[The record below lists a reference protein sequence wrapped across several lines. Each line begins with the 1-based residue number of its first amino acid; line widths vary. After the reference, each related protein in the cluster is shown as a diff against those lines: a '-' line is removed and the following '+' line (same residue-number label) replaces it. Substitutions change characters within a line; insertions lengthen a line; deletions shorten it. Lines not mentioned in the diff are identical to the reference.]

1 MRLYKSSK
9 GQWVGTQ
16 RDAQRYF
23 PKDWKQVDVPVSKVY
38 LIEFLNEN
46 KVGATQTEKRVDVYT
61 HPYGKPIAP
70 DPQQPVMTANE
81 YVAAEVHSW
90 VSWAYETLARGDKA
104 EALKM
109 LEKGLSKQK
118 ELIDDTK

>member
-1 MRLYKSSK
+1 MILYRSSK

-23 PKDWKQVDVPVSKVY
+23 PRDWEQVDVPVSKVY

-46 KVGATQTEKRVDVYT
+46 KVGATQTEQQQPVVV
-61 HPYGKPIAP
+61 AP
-70 DPQQPVMTANE
+70 DPEQIDPEA
-81 YVAAEVHSW
+81 YGW
-90 VSWAYETLARGDKA
+90 VSWAYETLKRGDKQ

-109 LEKGLSKQK
+109 LERGLSKQK
-118 ELIDDTK
+118 ELQNV

>member
-1 MRLYKSSK
+1 MMILYKSSK

-46 KVGATQTEKRVDVYT
+46 KVGSTQTEQQQPVVV
-61 HPYGKPIAP
+61 AP
-70 DPQQPVMTANE
+70 DPEQIDPEA
-81 YVAAEVHSW
+81 YGW
-90 VSWAYETLARGDKA
+90 VSWAYETLKRGDKH
-104 EALKM
+104 EAIKM
-109 LEKGLSKQK
+109 LERGLSKQK
-118 ELIDDTK
+118 ELIK

>member
-1 MRLYKSSK
+1 MILYKSSK

-46 KVGATQTEKRVDVYT
+46 KVGATQTEQQQPVVV
-61 HPYGKPIAP
+61 AP
-70 DPQQPVMTANE
+70 DPEQIDPEA
-81 YVAAEVHSW
+81 YGW
-90 VSWAYETLARGDKA
+90 VSWAYETLKRGDKH
-104 EALKM
+104 ETLKM
-109 LEKGLSKQK
+109 LERGLSKQK
-118 ELIDDTK
+118 ELMK

>member
-1 MRLYKSSK
+1 MILYKSSK

-46 KVGATQTEKRVDVYT
+46 KVGATQTEQQQPVVV
-61 HPYGKPIAP
+61 AP
-70 DPQQPVMTANE
+70 DPEQIDPEA
-81 YVAAEVHSW
+81 YGW
-90 VSWAYETLARGDKA
+90 VSWAYETLKRGDKH
-104 EALKM
+104 EAIKM
-109 LEKGLSKQK
+109 LERGLSKQR
-118 ELIDDTK
+118 EIQNETN

>member
-1 MRLYKSSK
+1 MILYRSSK

-46 KVGATQTEKRVDVYT
+46 KVGATQTEQQQPVVV
-61 HPYGKPIAP
+61 AP
-70 DPQQPVMTANE
+70 DPDQIDPEA
-81 YVAAEVHSW
+81 YGW
-90 VSWAYETLARGDKA
+90 VSWAYETLKRGDKH
-104 EALKM
+104 EAIKM
-109 LEKGLSKQK
+109 LERGLSKQK
-118 ELIDDTK
+118 ELQNETN

>member
-23 PKDWKQVDVPVSKVY
+23 PRDWEQVDVPMSKVY

-46 KVGATQTEKRVDVYT
+46 KVGATQTEQQQPVVV
-61 HPYGKPIAP
+61 AP
-70 DPQQPVMTANE
+70 DPEQIDPEA
-81 YVAAEVHSW
+81 YGW
-90 VSWAYETLARGDKA
+90 VSWAYETLKRGDKQ
-104 EALKM
+104 EAIKM
-109 LEKGLSKQK
+109 LERGLSKQK
-118 ELIDDTK
+118 ELQNETN

>member
-1 MRLYKSSK
+1 MILYKSSK

-46 KVGATQTEKRVDVYT
+46 KVGATQTEQQQPVVV
-61 HPYGKPIAP
+61 AP
-70 DPQQPVMTANE
+70 DPEQIDPEA
-81 YVAAEVHSW
+81 YGW
-90 VSWAYETLARGDKA
+90 VSWAYETLKRGDKQ

-109 LEKGLSKQK
+109 LERGLSKQK
-118 ELIDDTK
+118 ELQNA

>member
-1 MRLYKSSK
+1 MILYKSSK

-46 KVGATQTEKRVDVYT
+46 KVGATQTEQQQPVVV
-61 HPYGKPIAP
+61 AP
-70 DPQQPVMTANE
+70 DPEQIDPQA
-81 YVAAEVHSW
+81 YSW
-90 VSWAYETLARGDKA
+90 VSWAYETLKRGDKQ
-104 EALKM
+104 EAIKM
-109 LEKGLSKQK
+109 LERGLTKQK
-118 ELIDDTK
+118 ELQNG

>member
-1 MRLYKSSK
+1 MILYKSSK

-46 KVGATQTEKRVDVYT
+46 KVGATQTEQQQPVVV
-61 HPYGKPIAP
+61 AP
-70 DPQQPVMTANE
+70 DPEQIDPEA
-81 YVAAEVHSW
+81 YGW
-90 VSWAYETLARGDKA
+90 VSWAYETLKRGDKH

-109 LEKGLSKQK
+109 LERGLIKQK
-118 ELIDDTK
+118 ELIK

>member
-1 MRLYKSSK
+1 MILYKSSK

-46 KVGATQTEKRVDVYT
+46 KVGATQTEQQQPVVV
-61 HPYGKPIAP
+61 AP
-70 DPQQPVMTANE
+70 DPEQIDPEA
-81 YVAAEVHSW
+81 YGW
-90 VSWAYETLARGDKA
+90 VSWAYETLKRGDKH
-104 EALKM
+104 EAIKM
-109 LEKGLSKQK
+109 LERGLSKQK
-118 ELIDDTK
+118 ELQNG

>member
-1 MRLYKSSK
+1 MILYRSSK

-46 KVGATQTEKRVDVYT
+46 KVGATQTEQQQPVVV
-61 HPYGKPIAP
+61 AP
-70 DPQQPVMTANE
+70 DPEQIDPEA
-81 YVAAEVHSW
+81 YGW
-90 VSWAYETLARGDKA
+90 VSWAYETLKRGDKH
-104 EALKM
+104 EAIKM
-109 LEKGLSKQK
+109 LERGLSKQK
-118 ELIDDTK
+118 ELQNETN

>member
-1 MRLYKSSK
+1 MILYRSSK

-23 PKDWKQVDVPVSKVY
+23 PRDWEQVEVPVSKVQ
-38 LIEFLNEN
+38 LIEFLNVH
-46 KVGATQTEKRVDVYT
+46 KVGATQVEQQQPMMT
-61 HPYGKPIAP
+61 AP
-70 DPQQPVMTANE
+70 DPEQIDPEA
-81 YVAAEVHSW
+81 YSW

-118 ELIDDTK
+118 ELINDS

>member
-1 MRLYKSSK
+1 MRLYRSSK

-46 KVGATQTEKRVDVYT
+46 KVGATQTEQ
-61 HPYGKPIAP
+61 
-70 DPQQPVMTANE
+70 QQPVMTAPDPE
-81 YVAAEVHSW
+81 QIDPEAYSW
-90 VSWAYETLARGDKA
+90 VSWAYETLKRGDKQ
-104 EALKM
+104 EAIKM
-109 LEKGLSKQK
+109 LENGLNKQK
-118 ELIDDTK
+118 ELMK

>member
-23 PKDWKQVDVPVSKVY
+23 PRDWEETEVPVSKEY
-38 LIEFLNEN
+38 LIEFLNVH
-46 KVGATQTEKRVDVYT
+46 KVGATQTEKRVGVYT

-70 DPQQPVMTANE
+70 DPEQIDPEA
-81 YVAAEVHSW
+81 YSW
-90 VSWAYETLARGDKA
+90 VSWAYETLRRGDKA

-118 ELIDDTK
+118 ELIDDTQ

>member
-23 PKDWKQVDVPVSKVY
+23 PKDWKQVDVPMSKVY

-46 KVGATQTEKRVDVYT
+46 KVGATQTEQ
-61 HPYGKPIAP
+61 
-70 DPQQPVMTANE
+70 QQPVMTAPDPE
-81 YVAAEVHSW
+81 QIDPEAYGW
-90 VSWAYETLARGDKA
+90 VSWAYETLKRGDKA
-104 EALKM
+104 EAEAM
-109 LEKGLSKQK
+109 LLRGLEKQK
-118 ELIDDTK
+118 ELMK

>member
-1 MRLYKSSK
+1 MILYKSSK

-46 KVGATQTEKRVDVYT
+46 KVGATQTEQQQPVVV
-61 HPYGKPIAP
+61 AP
-70 DPQQPVMTANE
+70 DPEQIDPEA
-81 YVAAEVHSW
+81 YGW
-90 VSWAYETLARGDKA
+90 VSWAYETLKRGDKQ
-104 EALKM
+104 EAIKM
-109 LEKGLSKQK
+109 LERGLSKQK
-118 ELIDDTK
+118 ELQNETN

>member
-1 MRLYKSSK
+1 MILYKSSK

-46 KVGATQTEKRVDVYT
+46 KVGATQTEQQQPVVV
-61 HPYGKPIAP
+61 AP
-70 DPQQPVMTANE
+70 DPEQIDPEA
-81 YVAAEVHSW
+81 YGW
-90 VSWAYETLARGDKA
+90 VSWTYETLKRGDKQ
-104 EALKM
+104 EAIKM
-109 LEKGLSKQK
+109 LERGLSKQK
-118 ELIDDTK
+118 ELQNETN

>member
-1 MRLYKSSK
+1 MILYRSSK

-46 KVGATQTEKRVDVYT
+46 KVGATQTEQQQPVVV
-61 HPYGKPIAP
+61 AP
-70 DPQQPVMTANE
+70 DPEQIDPEA
-81 YVAAEVHSW
+81 YGW
-90 VSWAYETLARGDKA
+90 VSWAYETLKRGDKQ
-104 EALKM
+104 EAIKM
-109 LEKGLSKQK
+109 LERGLSKQK
-118 ELIDDTK
+118 ELIK

>member
-23 PKDWKQVDVPVSKVY
+23 PKDWKQVDVPVSKVQ

-46 KVGATQTEKRVDVYT
+46 KVGATQTEQ
-61 HPYGKPIAP
+61 
-70 DPQQPVMTANE
+70 QQPVMTAPDPE
-81 YVAAEVHSW
+81 QIDPQAYSW

-104 EALKM
+104 EAIKM
-109 LEKGLSKQK
+109 LEQGLSKQK
-118 ELIDDTK
+118 ELQNV

>member
-1 MRLYKSSK
+1 MILYKSSK

-23 PKDWKQVDVPVSKVY
+23 PRDWEQVDVPVSKVY

-46 KVGATQTEKRVDVYT
+46 KVGATQTEQQQPVVV
-61 HPYGKPIAP
+61 AP
-70 DPQQPVMTANE
+70 DPEQIDPEA
-81 YVAAEVHSW
+81 YGW
-90 VSWAYETLARGDKA
+90 VSWAYETLRRGDKQ

-109 LEKGLSKQK
+109 LERGLSKQK
-118 ELIDDTK
+118 ELQNETI